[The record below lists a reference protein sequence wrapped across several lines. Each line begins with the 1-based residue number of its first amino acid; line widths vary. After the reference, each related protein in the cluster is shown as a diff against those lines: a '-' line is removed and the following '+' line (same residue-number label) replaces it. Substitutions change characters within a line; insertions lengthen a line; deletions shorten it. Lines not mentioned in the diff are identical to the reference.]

1 MKQLRKINSY
11 DLRMPTAPIALINP
25 VCYKV
30 KLKVTMSKLLGV
42 AAIKV
47 NSVVG
52 SKVVSL
58 SANTQK
64 RHSSLNSSRN

>member
-1 MKQLRKINSY
+1 MKQLRQISYSY
-11 DLRMPTAPIALINP
+11 DLRMPTALINP
-25 VCYKV
+25 VCYKI
-30 KLKVTMSKLLGV
+30 KLRVTMSKQSGV
-42 AAIKV
+42 VAIKG

-64 RHSSLNSSRN
+64 KC

>member
-1 MKQLRKINSY
+1 MKQLRQINSY
-11 DLRMPTAPIALINP
+11 DLRMPTAPIALINT

-30 KLKVTMSKLLGV
+30 KLKVTMNKLLGV
-42 AAIKV
+42 TAIKV

-64 RHSSLNSSRN
+64 RHSSLNSSGN